1 MTSPLT
7 SARRIELLNE
17 HQLSDEAIRLNFVS
31 VWKNVMND
39 AEFLD
44 MCAKEFERKEAAE
57 PTVHDHTTRQAAHF
71 NVETA
76 PPPLSYRF

>member
-31 VWKNVMND
+31 VWKDVMND
-39 AEFLD
+39 AEFLG
-44 MCAKEFERKEAAE
+44 MCAKEFERKEAAAS
-57 PTVHDHTTRQAAHF
+57 TR
-71 NVETA
+71 A
-76 PPPLSYRF
+76 PLTRRREGDTGDDDE